1 MHVLHRPHSVIFH
14 LVAEHE
20 VDNEL
25 FKPMYYVFK
34 YSIPICY
41 DKLELPDD
49 PQTPHALFIGI
60 ITGSCYVHFYIYTVC
75 YIDRSTQWSRLQ

>member
-25 FKPMYYVFK
+25 FRPMYYVFK

-60 ITGSCYVHFYIYTVC
+60 MYI
-75 YIDRSTQWSRLQ
+75 INE